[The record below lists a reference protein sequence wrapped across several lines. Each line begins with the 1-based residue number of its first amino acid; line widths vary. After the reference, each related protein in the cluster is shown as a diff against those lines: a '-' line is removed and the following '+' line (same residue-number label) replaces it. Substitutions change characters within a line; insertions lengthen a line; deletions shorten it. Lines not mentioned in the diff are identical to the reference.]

1 MFQEK
6 KVGIHKHNFSL
17 AMHGWGVFLNNK
29 RYSMQKKRNVWK
41 IDLFLSF
48 QNFKIDLFYKFLRK
62 YIKYVVSRVVSDA
75 LEVALLRAINY
86 SKRIPR

>member
-1 MFQEK
+1 
-6 KVGIHKHNFSL
+6 
-17 AMHGWGVFLNNK
+17 MHGWGVFLNNK
-29 RYSMQKKRNVWK
+29 IYSMQKKRNVWK
-41 IDLFLSF
+41 VDLFLSF

-75 LEVALLRAINY
+75 LVVALLRAIKY